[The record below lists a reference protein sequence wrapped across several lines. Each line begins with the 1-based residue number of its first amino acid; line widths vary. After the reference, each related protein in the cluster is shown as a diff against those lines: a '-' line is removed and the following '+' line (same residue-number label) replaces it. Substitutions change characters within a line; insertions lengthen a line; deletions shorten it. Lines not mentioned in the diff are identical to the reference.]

1 MASFDYVAFIK
12 YLLEGLAVAVAMYLV
27 QKNKTNIRELII
39 IALTASA
46 TFAVLDQFSPY
57 TSSGARQ
64 GSGIGIGASVVGG
77 SADAMGGYNIEG
89 FDDSEEG
96 FDAVPALQQGKANV
110 CALNGT
116 TCSYGS
122 SATQEEKHHYVCTM
136 QNGQCSAT
144 KACAKTNGTCL
155 LAPGVQPTD
164 VSGRSCVPVNDCQ
177 LKASTEPEAF
187 SF

>member
-1 MASFDYVAFIK
+1 VA
-12 YLLEGLAVAVAMYLV
+12 LAMYLV
-27 QKNKTNIRELII
+27 QKKRTDIKELII

-64 GSGIGIGASVVGG
+64 GSGIGIGASVVSGG
-77 SADAMGGYNIEG
+77 SGDIMGGYNIEG
-89 FDDSEEG
+89 FDDDSEEG
-96 FDAVPALQQGKANV
+96 FDAVQNVSNNLQKAIPAGI

-116 TCSYGS
+116 ACAYSP

-136 QNGQCSAT
+136 QNGQCNAS
-144 KACAKTNGTCL
+144 KACAKSSGTCM
-155 LAPGVQPTD
+155 LAQGVQPTD
-164 VSGRSCVPVNDCQ
+164 VSGRSCVPINDCQ
-177 LKASTEPEAF
+177 LRSSTEPEGF